1 MTRQNITKRKYATPY
16 ILLKEISVEPFLTS
30 TETMY
35 FDPNENIDI
44 ALSKEG
50 GMWDDFVK
58 KDSLGF
64 SVDFD
69 EMIERTFNNISL
81 PQNE

>member
-16 ILLKEISVEPFLTS
+16 ILLKEISVEPFLTN
-30 TETMY
+30 TETLPY
-35 FDPNENIDI
+35 DNDDYTHE

-50 GMWDDFVK
+50 GFWDDFVK

-64 SVDFD
+64 STDFD
-69 EMIERTFNNISL
+69 EMIEKTFDNISL